1 MPTKARREKEAKLKA
16 AREASAKESAWI
28 KDRPEGLDDLG
39 SNLTD
44 QQPPEPHWKLRGGL
58 READEQGNWITSSLI
73 GQGGSARTAAR
84 NQRIEVLKARYPQ
97 LWGVKGKAAHIACLE
112 RRAERRAERPITAR
126 TIQKYF
132 KIKK

>member
-58 READEQGNWITSSLI
+58 RVADENGNWASHPSI
-73 GQGGSARTAAR
+73 GQSGGARSASK
-84 NQRIEVLKARYPQ
+84 NKRIEELKKRYPK
-97 LWGVKGKAAHIACLE
+97 LWGVKGKAAHIASLE
-112 RRAERRAERPITAR
+112 QKAGRPINGR